1 MANAVEEALKRASP
15 EQREK
20 NEQDM
25 QAAKEKLSSTNMKE
39 VENISAPNVPN
50 AITKVNSSSVANKQV
65 DEVTKDNINSIQKSE
80 GNNYLNQNA
89 VDRAMDRTPQEPPR
103 PPQPQ
108 KEMER

>member
-15 EQREK
+15 EQKEK
-20 NEQDM
+20 NEQVI
-25 QAAKEKLSSTNMKE
+25 QSAKEKLPDVNMKE
-39 VENISAPNVPN
+39 VDSISPQNVPN
-50 AITKVNSSSVANKQV
+50 TNAKANPSSVANKQL
-65 DEVTKDNINSIQKSE
+65 DEATKDNVTSIQRGE

-89 VDRAMDRTPQEPPR
+89 VDKALERPSKEPT